1 MAPQA
6 IKKLTPHRWL
16 IWGILCLAYII
27 VFFHRLAIGVVKPD
41 LAESFNISATAFANL
56 SSAYFYAYL
65 LMQVP
70 TGVLVDTLGVRLTV
84 TAGMILAALGSILF
98 GAAPNIYVAFTG
110 RILVGIGVSVV
121 FVSILKIQTQWFYE
135 KEFATMSGL
144 TAFIGNTGGIFAQTP
159 LVLLVALLTWRQ
171 SFILIGVITFVVAL
185 VCFKVVRNTP
195 VDMGLP
201 SIREIEGK
209 DDEPE
214 TVNVLSGIKKVCGNR
229 LTWPPFLMFAGF
241 YGAFRT
247 LTGVWGQSYL
257 ISVYGMTDIRAA
269 NYIVV
274 SVIGFS
280 AASLLIGKFSDRIL
294 RRKLPVAL
302 FGTAYLLTWAAL
314 VIWNGGKPP
323 VEALG
328 LLFFALGFFAAAFV
342 LGWACG
348 KELND
353 PEYAGISVAVVNTG
367 GFIGAAVLPVIVG
380 RVMDNYEGILSARQ
394 IYDKAFLICLISVAV
409 GYLFMLMIKETGCR
423 NISGR
428 RGSGN

>member
-6 IKKLTPHRWL
+6 IKRLTRHRWL

-84 TAGMILAALGSILF
+84 AGGMILASIGSILF
-98 GAAPNIYVAFTG
+98 GAAPNIYVAFVG
-110 RILVGIGVSVV
+110 RVLVGIGVSVV

-171 SFILIGVITFVVAL
+171 SFILIGVITLVVAL
-185 VCFKVVRNTP
+185 VCFKLVRNSP
-195 VDMGLP
+195 VDIGLP

-209 DDEPE
+209 EDETG
-214 TVNVLSGIKKVCGNR
+214 TVNVFSGIKKVCGNR
-229 LTWPPFLMFAGF
+229 LTWPPFFMFAGF
-241 YGAFRT
+241 YGAFHT

-257 ISVYGMTDIRAA
+257 KSVYGMSDITAA
-269 NYIVV
+269 NYIVI

-280 AASLLIGKFSDRIL
+280 AASLLIGRFSDRIF
-294 RRKLPVAL
+294 RRKLPLAL
-302 FGTAYLLTWAAL
+302 FGTAYLLAWAAL
-314 VIWNGGKPP
+314 VFWNAGKPP
-323 VEALG
+323 VEILW

-348 KELND
+348 KEVND
-353 PEYAGISVAVVNTG
+353 PKYAGLSVAVVNTG
-367 GFIGAAVLPVIVG
+367 GFLGAALLPVIVG
-380 RVMDNYEGILSARQ
+380 RVMDKYEGILSARQ
-394 IYDKAFLICLISVAV
+394 IYDKAFLICLIGVAV
-409 GYLFMLMIKETGCR
+409 GYLFMLLIKETGCR
-423 NISGR
+423 NIGNQ
-428 RGSGN
+428 RGAGN